1 MKKLFSTFIAMVL
14 MFSCFSLTVLADT
27 NRALYSTFYSEV
39 GTAYF
44 VDPNKD
50 AYILL
55 SVSNSPDATVQI
67 LDQLDMFC
75 SATDFVGLS
84 VPGCDYVEFADKFY
98 KYTNKGMQ
106 IDVLYKD
113 AVTGDK
119 IWEGTLSDGDIMYLG
134 NDHPNGYRIYLKAHG
149 FTLPWAQL
157 VMLENVDWR

>member
-55 SVSNSPDATVQI
+55 SVSNSPDATAQI

-75 SATDFVGLS
+75 SVTDFL
-84 VPGCDYVEFADKFY
+84 K
-98 KYTNKGMQ
+98 
-106 IDVLYKD
+106 
-113 AVTGDK
+113 VT
-119 IWEGTLSDGDIMYLG
+119 
-134 NDHPNGYRIYLKAHG
+134 
-149 FTLPWAQL
+149 
-157 VMLENVDWR
+157 